1 MGDVLHIE
9 MGFYG
14 LLQAYNYTEREKV
27 GQGKKFSDYDCKDG
41 YTYSMHTILIVLYW
55 LWYFIFK
62 H

>member
-27 GQGKKFSDYDCKDG
+27 GQGKKVFLIMIARMDI
-41 YTYSMHTILIVLYW
+41 HTVCTLY
-55 LWYFIFK
+55 
-62 H
+62 